1 GVVDAGSI
9 REYCVWWKNR
19 APVTSMSD
27 NAVNSEEQ
35 GAVGGE
41 ELFVRISGEGSVTF
55 EVADVRWVGELNSI
69 LQGQLQLNKLPIRT
83 GLQQRIETLL
93 SVGCTMEQIHERVI
107 VLKLSEQTIL
117 RRALVLK
124 DLGRPVTVDLLF
136 LVGRNLRKVKDILAA
151 RDQLDQH
158 LCSLFGCSISE
169 LEMMKKSRPSL
180 RRLKSL
186 PPEVIDKKVEVLHQF
201 GVTAEEIREHPEI
214 LNLKIENISARMNRL
229 DKLRKEGKLLFEK
242 WPLNVVAGQLKR
254 FEYLIESTLEDRREI
269 DGSPISHEKLAARLG
284 VTEKDVRD
292 ACTNFRLTLS
302 CAIERI
308 DYLLAQGLSSQDILG
323 HVYML
328 NEKLEDL
335 QAAAEQCRKFG
346 IPVSNVYAFL
356 NFLSSGHLPA
366 RSVVFSRQKKF
377 VAKLLGVS
385 IKDLPAGNELR
396 PIWAT
401 DRLTIKRNFDFLQSE
416 GFSTEDILDHV
427 FLLAHDCKILHDCY
441 CNLWQRPELVK
452 HRDSLLWQDKKRVL
466 SALQYVI
473 EKDMNFAS
481 TVFVADVELGH
492 RGPAK
497 EDEKTQELLP
507 EMDGSYEEDATE
519 N

>member
-1 GVVDAGSI
+1 
-9 REYCVWWKNR
+9 
-19 APVTSMSD
+19 
-27 NAVNSEEQ
+27 
-35 GAVGGE
+35 
-41 ELFVRISGEGSVTF
+41 
-55 EVADVRWVGELNSI
+55 WVGELNSI

-124 DLGRPVTVDLLF
+124 VGPWRPVTVDLLF

-186 PPEVIDKKVEVLHQF
+186 PPEVIDKKAGQTE
-201 GVTAEEIREHPEI
+201 
-214 LNLKIENISARMNRL
+214 
-229 DKLRKEGKLLFEK
+229 KEGKLLFEK

-346 IPVSNVYAFL
+346 IPVSNVY
-356 NFLSSGHLPA
+356 
-366 RSVVFSRQKKF
+366 R
-377 VAKLLGVS
+377 VS
-385 IKDLPAGNELR
+385 QFP
-396 PIWAT
+396 
-401 DRLTIKRNFDFLQSE
+401 
-416 GFSTEDILDHV
+416 
-427 FLLAHDCKILHDCY
+427 
-441 CNLWQRPELVK
+441 
-452 HRDSLLWQDKKRVL
+452 
-466 SALQYVI
+466 
-473 EKDMNFAS
+473 
-481 TVFVADVELGH
+481 
-492 RGPAK
+492 
-497 EDEKTQELLP
+497 
-507 EMDGSYEEDATE
+507 
-519 N
+519 